1 MAFDVIQSFQ
11 NIAKEYKRYLKT
23 VFDIAD
29 PDYKKMFHNA
39 LENDAYFEKGPYLDV
54 INSFEKGE
62 SVKELINEGILDPDF
77 LKLYLKDVTLYKHQE
92 NALRQIEKGGNAIVT
107 TGTGSG
113 KTESFLIP
121 IINELMRKK
130 RKEHLRPE

>member
-39 LENDAYFEKGPYLDV
+39 LENDAYFEKYGKNYCYDLRV
-54 INSFEKGE
+54 AKN
-62 SVKELINEGILDPDF
+62 N
-77 LKLYLKDVTLYKHQE
+77 KH
-92 NALRQIEKGGNAIVT
+92 
-107 TGTGSG
+107 
-113 KTESFLIP
+113 
-121 IINELMRKK
+121 
-130 RKEHLRPE
+130 